1 MQWGSCGPWVLSS
14 PDPTRLAN
22 RRRLA
27 HPIEIMRNS
36 SAFPRFFP
44 ACRVGMGLLL
54 MVGSFSL
61 GACGGDAAENA
72 GETATNPLLQPRDFT
87 ERSPDL
93 FIARL
98 ETTKGVVRIQVTR
111 EWAPLGADRF
121 FNLVKAGYYDG
132 VTFHRVIEGF
142 MAEFGINGDPWVN
155 AAWRQATMQDEPVR
169 KPNNRGRVSFSK
181 NEPNTR
187 TVQLFINTKDNAS
200 LNGQGFSPFGEVVE
214 GMEVVDALY
223 SEYGE
228 SPTRGGEGVYQAMAI
243 AKGDEYLDLEFPL
256 LDRIERAIVEE
267 VSG

>member
-1 MQWGSCGPWVLSS
+1 MG
-14 PDPTRLAN
+14 R
-22 RRRLA
+22 
-27 HPIEIMRNS
+27 
-36 SAFPRFFP
+36 
-44 ACRVGMGLLL
+44 GLLL
-54 MVGSFSL
+54 VVGSL
-61 GACGGDAAENA
+61 LMGACGGDTAQEA
-72 GETATNPLLQPRDFT
+72 GEVPSNPLLQPRDFN
-87 ERSPDL
+87 ERAPDV

-121 FNLVKAGYYDG
+121 FNLVTAGYYDG
-132 VTFHRVIEGF
+132 VTFHRVMEGF
-142 MAEFGINGDPWVN
+142 MAEFGIHGDPWVN

-169 KPNNRGRVSFSK
+169 KPNDRGRVSFSK

-187 TVQLFINTKDNAS
+187 TVQLFINTDDNAS

-223 SEYGE
+223 SGYGE

-243 AKGDEYLDLEFPL
+243 AKGDEYLNEEFPL
-256 LDRIERAIVEE
+256 LDRIELAVVEE